1 MAYKYEIDVE
11 IVETRKRTLSIPANS
26 EKEALE
32 KAEFWYEE
40 YVNLMDDC
48 TDIECKIDIK

>member
-11 IVETRKRTLSIPANS
+11 IVETRKKTLSIPANS